1 MSSNNEGPLYS
12 SGNFEII
19 MNHVLHNLCTLDK
32 EDRAVGTPAQWQDLE
47 QLSNKLKAYS
57 DKRNVLYLA
66 DYILKNERGLIECNK
81 STLKVRLTQIG
92 RELCAQWLRE

>member
-19 MNHVLHNLCTLDK
+19 MNYVLHNLCTLDK
-32 EDRAVGTPAQWQDLE
+32 GDRAVGTPAQWQDLE
-47 QLSNKLKAYS
+47 QLLNKLKAYS

-66 DYILKNERGLIECNK
+66 DYILKNERELIECNK